1 MEWIQLAWPCCPAAR
16 WEIFWEP
23 AKQRRCCW
31 LRQTWH
37 LPATF
42 PSPCCS
48 QTWLLKR
55 QVVQRQH
62 RFRFYWWR
70 RPHSRS
76 PNPEHTNICG
86 QDTPVAQWKVQWG
99 HILFICLPHPCLP
112 LFLHLHLQC
121 FGRLAQR
128 KLGIR
133 SRTQPY
139 IGLWWHLWNSILLFG
154 RGPIYQPPMMPLLG
168 EPSIYIQ
175 LFTDFADLRPPW
187 VPY

>member
-1 MEWIQLAWPCCPAAR
+1 MEWIQLAWPCFPAAR

-23 AKQRRCCW
+23 AKQHRCCF

-42 PSPCCS
+42 LSPCCF

-76 PNPEHTNICG
+76 PNPEHTYMWTRHTCIPMQSSTG
-86 QDTPVAQWKVQWG
+86 TYFVHLLTSSLPSPISTSSSSMFWEAGTKKVGYSIPYSALYWLMVAPLKFNSLIWKG
-99 HILFICLPHPCLP
+99 THLSAPYDAFI
-112 LFLHLHLQC
+112 
-121 FGRLAQR
+121 
-128 KLGIR
+128 
-133 SRTQPY
+133 
-139 IGLWWHLWNSILLFG
+139 
-154 RGPIYQPPMMPLLG
+154 RGAFNLYTTFYWFRG
-168 EPSIYIQ
+168 S
-175 LFTDFADLRPPW
+175 
-187 VPY
+187 